1 MYNKLYRAHVVKQ
14 TVYLHGQRLSE
25 PPVKGIGGV
34 QHVMEQWKVRQTT
47 RLRKQRQEAG
57 QAFHHAHLDTFN
69 FLIKYFECDLR
80 SVETSRII
88 KEQIGGAWMKC
99 SKTGTNSASTS
110 C

>member
-1 MYNKLYRAHVVKQ
+1 MYNKLYRSHVVKQ

-69 FLIKYFECDLR
+69 LR
-80 SVETSRII
+80 SVETSRIT